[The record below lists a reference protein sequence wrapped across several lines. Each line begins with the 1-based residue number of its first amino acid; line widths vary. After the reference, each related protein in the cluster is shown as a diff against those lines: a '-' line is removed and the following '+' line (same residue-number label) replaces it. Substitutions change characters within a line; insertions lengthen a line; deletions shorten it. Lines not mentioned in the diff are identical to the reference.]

1 MSAQEKKIENIT
13 DKMRAITISRE
24 YGSGGGEIA
33 ARLAQRLNWRLFD
46 HEAVERVARRLDITQ
61 EEAEARDENESSIGE
76 RILESFSA
84 IQPLMSVSPLPQLLH
99 IDPHVYHEALKHI
112 IDHVVAD
119 GHVVI
124 VGRGT
129 QMMLA
134 KRHDV
139 LHVRVEAPLEQRITY
154 VTRREQLN
162 REEAKARIR
171 DKDGGRERSL
181 MVQYRQRPNNP
192 QLYDLIVN
200 TGLISLNRA
209 VDLIMLALTGKAEQL
224 DLPPEQLGPGAEMTP
239 YPGPLHDF
247 RVSPDEKE
255 EQ

>member
-1 MSAQEKKIENIT
+1 MSEQEQKVEHIT

-33 ARLAQRLNWRLFD
+33 ARLAQRLNWHLFD

-61 EEAEARDENESSIGE
+61 EEAEARDENESSLGV
-76 RILESFSA
+76 RIIESFSA
-84 IQPLMSVSPLPQLLH
+84 IQPVMSASPLPQLLH
-99 IDPHVYHEALKHI
+99 IDPHVYHEALKRI
-112 IDHVVAD
+112 VDHVVED

-134 KRHDV
+134 KRRDV

-162 REEAKARIR
+162 REEAKARIQ

-181 MVQYRQRPNNP
+181 MAQYRQRPNNP
-192 QLYDLIVN
+192 LLYDLVVN
-200 TGLISLNRA
+200 TGLISLDRA
-209 VDLIMLALTGKAEQL
+209 VDLIILALTGKAEQL

-247 RVSPDEKE
+247 RISPDTKQ

>member
-1 MSAQEKKIENIT
+1 MGEQKKKIERVT

-33 ARLAQRLNWRLFD
+33 ARMAQRLNWHLFD

-61 EEAEARDENESSIGE
+61 EEAEEHDENESSLGT

-84 IQPLMSVSPLPQLLH
+84 IQPVMSASPLPQLLH
-99 IDPHVYHEALKHI
+99 IDPHVYHEALKRI
-112 IDHVVAD
+112 IEQVVSE

-134 KRHDV
+134 KRRDV
-139 LHVRVEAPLEQRITY
+139 LHVRVEAPLDQRITY
-154 VTRREQLN
+154 VTRREKLN
-162 REEAKARIR
+162 REEAKARIH

-181 MVQYRQRPNNP
+181 LAQYRHSPNNP

-200 TGLISLNRA
+200 TGTISLDRT
-209 VDLIMLALTGKAEQL
+209 VDLIVLALTGKAERL
-224 DLPPEQLGPGAEMTP
+224 DLPLEQLGPGAEMTP

-247 RVSPDEKE
+247 SVAPNEMQGK
-255 EQ
+255 